1 MSSPKHKRLAP
12 LRRPRAILVLLTSL
26 ALSAVVVSMSAPS
39 PALVAGPEL
48 VVNGAFDDGTVG
60 WRTNDARNSTLTV
73 VSDDGDGPYASLT
86 SGSTRTVV
94 LNDRVNTV
102 ARTTE
107 GTRYRVSASVRGSQP
122 KVSGQ
127 LRVREVAGKDVTV
140 HRSTF
145 YLTDT
150 GWTTVELEFE
160 TVSDGGSLDLN
171 VLAWK
176 NAAGRALE
184 IDDVSMVELLEPG
197 TDPTPTTRPTTPAP
211 TATTPTA
218 SPTRPAPTPSP
229 SATPTPTP
237 SPTTPTA
244 SPSPTATPTPTTPP
258 TAGVLSNGCR
268 YSARGIPACGAYFG
282 AAVGGNADPTSFE
295 RSVGGTLG
303 IRRTYWS
310 PTQVDGAVKTAAADL
325 EAGRLPWISFKLPH
339 SWAEMAQG
347 AGDAWARDIAQRL
360 DELDGPVWLAFHH
373 EPEGDG
379 PIAEWTRLQQRLAP
393 IVRAEADN
401 VAYTIVLTGWNQLY
415 GAPEYALDAL
425 WPKGVKVD
433 VAGFDVYNFY
443 GSTKDGPVRLEPTDM
458 KAYFKEFAAWS
469 KATGV
474 KWGLAE
480 TGFTDMAS
488 VDHPAWISGTYDA
501 LVDAGGIAFTYFN
514 SPLNSSSSWVITTAQ
529 KQGAFAAVLKRS
541 PRLPAGG

>member
-1 MSSPKHKRLAP
+1 P
-12 LRRPRAILVLLTSL
+12 
-26 ALSAVVVSMSAPS
+26 
-39 PALVAGPEL
+39 
-48 VVNGAFDDGTVG
+48 
-60 WRTNDARNSTLTV
+60 
-73 VSDDGDGPYASLT
+73 
-86 SGSTRTVV
+86 
-94 LNDRVNTV
+94 
-102 ARTTE
+102 
-107 GTRYRVSASVRGSQP
+107 
-122 KVSGQ
+122 
-127 LRVREVAGKDVTV
+127 
-140 HRSTF
+140 
-145 YLTDT
+145 
-150 GWTTVELEFE
+150 
-160 TVSDGGSLDLN
+160 
-171 VLAWK
+171 
-176 NAAGRALE
+176 
-184 IDDVSMVELLEPG
+184 
-197 TDPTPTTRPTTPAP
+197 PAP
-211 TATTPTA
+211 P
-218 SPTRPAPTPSP
+218 P
-229 SATPTPTP
+229 
-237 SPTTPTA
+237 
-244 SPSPTATPTPTTPP
+244 PP
-258 TAGVLSNGCR
+258 TGVLSNGCR

-282 AAVGGNADPTSFE
+282 AAVGGNADPTAFE
-295 RSVGGTLG
+295 RAVGGTLG
-303 IRRTYWS
+303 VRRTYWS

-393 IVRAEADN
+393 VVRAEADN
-401 VAYTIVLTGWNQLY
+401 VAYTIVLTGWNQLH

-488 VDHPAWISGTYDA
+488 LDHPAWISETYDA

-514 SPLNSSSSWVITTAQ
+514 SPLNSSSSWVITSAQ
-529 KQGAFAAVLKRS
+529 KEGAFGAVLKRS

>member
-1 MSSPKHKRLAP
+1 MPSPKHKQLTP
-12 LRRPRAILVLLTSL
+12 LRRPRAILVLFVSL
-26 ALSAVVVSMSAPS
+26 AVGAAVVSTSAPT

-48 VVNGAFDDGTVG
+48 VVNGSFDDGTVG
-60 WRTNDARNSTLTV
+60 WRTNDARNSRLAV
-73 VSDDGDGPYASLT
+73 VSSDGADPYASVT
-86 SGSTRTVV
+86 SSSTRTVV

-150 GWTTVELEFE
+150 GWTTVEVEFE

-184 IDDVSMVELLEPG
+184 IDDVSMMKLFEPG
-197 TDPTPTTRPTTPAP
+197 TKPTPTP
-211 TATTPTA
+211 TATPTTSVPTPPAPTA
-218 SPTRPAPTPSP
+218 SPTRPVPTPSP
-229 SATPTPTP
+229 NATPTPTA

-244 SPSPTATPTPTTPP
+244 SPSPTATPPPTT
-258 TAGVLSNGCR
+258 GVLSNGCR

-282 AAVGGNADPTSFE
+282 AAVGGNADPAEFE
-295 RSVGGTLG
+295 RAVGGTLG
-303 IRRTYWS
+303 VRRTYWS

-393 IVRAEADN
+393 VVRAEADN
-401 VAYTIVLTGWNQLY
+401 VAYTIVLTGWNQLH

-458 KAYFKEFAAWS
+458 KAYFKEFAGWS

-474 KWGLAE
+474 KWGVAE

-488 VDHPAWISGTYDA
+488 LDHPAWISETYDA

-514 SPLNSSSSWVITTAQ
+514 SPLNSSSSWVITSAQ
-529 KQGAFAAVLKRS
+529 KEGAFGAVLKRS